1 MACVMLALPEVD
13 PNLGASR
20 DICEIFTVRNLK
32 QVKLTSFSYIIDIK
46 FDYYKTKQI
55 TVILNL
61 M

>member
-1 MACVMLALPEVD
+1 MLVLPEVD

-20 DICEIFTVRNLK
+20 DISEVFTVRNFK

-46 FDYYKTKQI
+46 FDSYKAKQI

>member
-1 MACVMLALPEVD
+1 MACVMLVLPEVD

-20 DICEIFTVRNLK
+20 DISEIFTVRDFK

-46 FDYYKTKQI
+46 FDSYKTKQV

-61 M
+61 I